1 MSPRPRAA
9 CSLKPHERADRMGEF
24 ARLFSDA
31 LLSSRLDA
39 SGLVLS
45 LAPRPGVIAAI
56 RDLLA
61 REARCCPFLTSEVV
75 EDDAALEVRVTAPEA
90 GAGALANLFGLAR
103 EALAGRPR

>member
-1 MSPRPRAA
+1 VTVSPRPRAA
-9 CSLKPHERADRMGEF
+9 CSLKPSERTDRMGEF
-24 ARLFSDA
+24 AGLFSDA

-45 LAPRPGVIAAI
+45 FAPRPGVIAAM

-61 REARCCPFLTSEVV
+61 RYPFLTSEVV
-75 EDDAALEVRVTAPEA
+75 EDEAALEVRVSAPDT

-103 EALAGRPR
+103 EALAGQRR

>member
-1 MSPRPRAA
+1 
-9 CSLKPHERADRMGEF
+9 MGEF

-39 SGLVLS
+39 SGLLLS
-45 LAPRPGVIAAI
+45 FAPRPGVIAAM

-61 REARCCPFLTSEVV
+61 REARCCPFLHSEVV
-75 EDDAALEVRVTAPEA
+75 EEEEALEVRVSAPEA

>member
-1 MSPRPRAA
+1 MTPRPRAA
-9 CSLKPHERADRMGEF
+9 CSLEPHERADRMGEF

-45 LAPRPGVIAAI
+45 LAPRPGVIAAV

-75 EDDAALEVRVTAPEA
+75 EDEAALEVRVTAPDA

-103 EALAGRPR
+103 EALAGRRR

>member
-1 MSPRPRAA
+1 VTPRPRAA
-9 CSLKPHERADRMGEF
+9 CSLNPHERADRMGEF

-39 SGLVLS
+39 SGLLLS
-45 LAPRPGVIAAI
+45 FAPRPGVIAAM

-61 REARCCPFLTSEVV
+61 REARCCPFLHSELV
-75 EDDAALEVRVTAPEA
+75 EEEAALEVRVSAPEA